1 VPSAPFAEAT
11 DTPLA
16 GALDALD
23 AGAGLAGALLLALEL
38 LLLPHPA
45 TIAATTTAAMLA
57 DSFGVLRTA
66 IVFPPTSSFPVEW
79 KDPAGAPILP
89 VRAG

>member
-1 VPSAPFAEAT
+1 
-11 DTPLA
+11 LA
-16 GALDALD
+16 AGLDALD

-38 LLLPHPA
+38 PLLLPHPA

-57 DSFGVLRTA
+57 DSFGVFRAA